1 MEIIMYTAGVK
12 IQLSPTTN
20 YDMSWDS
27 LDKVEKAIKLI
38 RELQKIV
45 PIESASITVT

>member
-1 MEIIMYTAGVK
+1 MEIIMLSNRVE
-12 IQLSPTTN
+12 IQLSETTTFVLT
-20 YDMSWDS
+20 WDS

-45 PIESASITVT
+45 PIESARITVT